1 MCDARRGEKNSGFS
15 VGCKGFVQ
23 RRLAK
28 KSHRLGWDEQ
38 IAVLPVALPERN
50 HVKIS

>member
-1 MCDARRGEKNSGFS
+1 MTRVVARKTVVFQS
-15 VGCKGFVQ
+15 VAKDLYKGAWQ
-23 RRLAK
+23 K